1 MADPKDQASDTP
13 PESTLEDVY
22 KEFNVEQHAQQ
33 FQTAT
38 EQKPP
43 TPGYQPTGYQ
53 PPSEPVVP
61 DPVTEADAFRR
72 WQMEQFHQT
81 SQAHQN
87 LQTLQ
92 GQLQQITQAEA
103 LRQTQAD
110 IGRAVEAVNKRLNA
124 DPQMV
129 AVALDLESRQ
139 DPRFLRLWEN
149 RHQNPQ
155 AWGKALDAWS
165 RKMDGKFSVR
175 ADPQLAENH
184 RAARMSQQAMA
195 STPRANPSAEWDTL
209 SADEFE
215 HKWRQLVND

>member
-1 MADPKDQASDTP
+1 MADPKDQVSEAP
-13 PESTLEDVY
+13 PESSLEDVY
-22 KEFNVEQHAQQ
+22 KEFNVEQQAQQ

-38 EQKPP
+38 VQKPP
-43 TPGYQPTGYQ
+43 IQGYQ
-53 PPSEPVVP
+53 PPAEPVVP

-87 LQTLQ
+87 LQALQ
-92 GQLQQITQAEA
+92 GQLQQMTQSEA
-103 LRQTQAD
+103 LRQTQVD
-110 IGRAVEAVNKRLNA
+110 IGRAVEVVNKRLNA

-149 RHQNPQ
+149 RNQNPQ
-155 AWGKALDAWS
+155 AWEKALDAWS

-195 STPRANPSAEWDTL
+195 STPRANPSADWDAL
-209 SADEFE
+209 SSDEFD